1 MLTSLR
7 RVFKSGFVGFWRNAY
22 VSLSSV
28 FVIVV
33 ALFVIGITILLDQL
47 LTASLQ
53 NLQSKVDINVYFVTT
68 ADEGAIF
75 ALQNSLEALP
85 EVASVTYTSRE
96 EALLRYRE
104 INQNNAV
111 ALQALEELGDNPLGA
126 TLAIQAVDTS
136 LYENIANF
144 IEEKRLLESSAE
156 PLIDNI
162 NYSRTKEAID
172 RLTAIIG
179 AVERGSLI
187 AMLILIIAAVLITFN
202 TIRLAIY
209 TAREEISVMRLVGA
223 SNMYIRGPFLI
234 QGILYGFIAAL
245 LAMLIIY
252 PLVVWVGPQTAE
264 FFEFDIY
271 AYFLSDLGRIF
282 MILAGIGV
290 GLGLASS
297 LLAIARYLKV

>member
-7 RVFKSGFVGFWRNAY
+7 RVFRSGFVGFWRNAY

-28 FVIVV
+28 FVIAV
-33 ALFVIGITILLDQL
+33 ALFVIGVTILLDQL

-85 EVASVTYTSRE
+85 DVAAVTYTSRE
-96 EALLRYRE
+96 DALARYRE
-104 INQNNAV
+104 MNQNNAV
-111 ALQALEELGDNPLGA
+111 AMQALEELGDNPLGA

-136 LYENIANF
+136 FYENIANF
-144 IEEKRLLESSAE
+144 IEEKRLQEASSA
-156 PLIDNI
+156 PLIDSV
-162 NYSRTKEAID
+162 NYTRTREAID
-172 RLTAIIG
+172 RLTSIID

-187 AMLILIIAAVLITFN
+187 AMLILIVAAVLITFN

-209 TAREEISVMRLVGA
+209 TAREEIAVMRLVGA
-223 SNMYIRGPFLI
+223 GNMYIRGPFLI
-234 QGILYGFIAAL
+234 QGVLYGLIAAII
-245 LAMLIIY
+245 AMLIIY
-252 PLVVWVGPQTAE
+252 PLVVWIGPQTAE

-271 AYFLSDLGRIF
+271 TYFASDFMRIF
-282 MILAGIGV
+282 FILAGIGIV
-290 GLGLASS
+290 LGLVSS